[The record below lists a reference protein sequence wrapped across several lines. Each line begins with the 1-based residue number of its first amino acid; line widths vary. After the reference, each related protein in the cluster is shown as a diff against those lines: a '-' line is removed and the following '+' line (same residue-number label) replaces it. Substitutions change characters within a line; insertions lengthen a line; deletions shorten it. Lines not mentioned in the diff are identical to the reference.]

1 MRKVSTSFHA
11 SLHHSPF
18 VSSRNAPRLAL
29 SDETKTAAR
38 ETNFLQMALE
48 NKSDGEHLL
57 NEAEYMKD

>member
-11 SLHHSPF
+11 SLPHSRF
-18 VSSRNAPRLAL
+18 VSSRNVPRRAL
-29 SDETKTAAR
+29 RDETKTVAR